1 MKKIILV
8 FGLASGL
15 AISAWMLASVA
26 LCTSGK
32 MEMEMSM
39 VLGYTCML
47 LAFSFIFVA
56 VKKYRDGVNGGFISF
71 GKAFSIGLYITLI
84 ASTFYVIA
92 WLIDYYFFVPDFAD
106 QYAAKVLSQAK
117 AGGASA
123 EEMAKKT
130 AEMAEFNELY
140 KNPLFV
146 IMMTYVEV
154 LPVGLLVSLLAAA
167 ILKRKKK
174 EGVIERS

>member
-1 MKKIILV
+1 MKKILIV
-8 FGLASGL
+8 FGLAAGVI
-15 AISAWMLASVA
+15 ISAWILASVA

-32 MEMEMSM
+32 MDMDMSM
-39 VLGYTCML
+39 VLGYTCMI

-84 ASTFYVIA
+84 ASTFYVAA
-92 WLIDYYFFVPDFAD
+92 WLVDYYVFFPDFAE
-106 QYAAKVLSQAK
+106 QYAAKILSKAQAS
-117 AGGASA
+117 GATA

-130 AEMAEFNELY
+130 AEMAEFNKLY
-140 KNPLFV
+140 KNPVFV
-146 IMMTYVEV
+146 VLMTYVEV

-167 ILKRKKK
+167 ILRKKRKAVVV
-174 EGVIERS
+174 GGS